1 MMFEHL
7 VWVVLMW
14 LFIAAILGFGLSWL
28 IQEWRYAE
36 ARNLGQSLESES
48 LQLKALQDE
57 LLEQLHRAE
66 TALLSANTKDH
77 NSDYTQAQR
86 FEALKIDLAKKQE
99 EQAAKAQQLLE
110 LQTALAAKEQ
120 HALRDL
126 SEIRQLQA
134 DLSQQRA
141 NYDALRHELNA
152 VRGSLKDSEQS
163 AETLRLNL
171 LDTQKSLTLAE
182 AKHLQQEAALNEL
195 SLQLVASNEENALL
209 MENVRSLQNHIA
221 ERERQISDTLESL
234 PAMPDATQEEREIA
248 FLRQQLAE
256 ANVRVLELDQ
266 TTQQLQLALVS
277 AKQEPRSSAALVQ
290 APVQTHESAVMIT
303 DDELVSYRLAAQ
315 RLQELED
322 SLAKAVSQAQERKT
336 EVAGLKSRIQDL
348 EATVAQM
355 WKQPQYQ
362 TVTELHASNETAA

>member
-1 MMFEHL
+1 MMVEHL

-14 LFIAAILGFGLSWL
+14 LFIAATLGFGLSWL

-134 DLSQQRA
+134 DLSQQHA

-277 AKQEPRSSAALVQ
+277 AKQEPRSSATPVQ
-290 APVQTHESAVMIT
+290 APAQTHESAVMIT